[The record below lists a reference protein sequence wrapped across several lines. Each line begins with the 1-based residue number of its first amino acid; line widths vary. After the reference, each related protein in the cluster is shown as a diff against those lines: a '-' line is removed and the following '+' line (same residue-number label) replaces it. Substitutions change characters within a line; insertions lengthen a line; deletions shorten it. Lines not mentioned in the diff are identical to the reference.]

1 MPNNSSAA
9 AAATATGEPESGY
22 AWTRLLACVLI
33 GTVGS
38 VGMWS
43 VVVALPAFQAD
54 FGVARGDASLPYTLA
69 MIGFAAG
76 AVLMGSVADR
86 WGISASVKLGALM
99 LAVGFAAS
107 AVAGNIWQFALVHL
121 LIGFGSSASFAP
133 LIADISHW
141 FNRRRGIAV
150 AISAS
155 GNYLGG
161 AIWPPIVNWLIAG
174 SGWRS
179 TQMVIAFVCLA
190 TMVPLT
196 LAMRRRVSAAGLAA
210 ANGNRSSTEGTL
222 GLSPNALMALLALA
236 GVGCC
241 VAMSMPQVHIVAYCA
256 DLGYGPARG
265 AEMLSAMLGFGIISR
280 IASGFIAD
288 RIGGLWTMLLGSM
301 LQGVALLLY
310 LMFDGLMSLYVVS
323 ALFGLFQGGIVP
335 MYAIIVREYFPPQGS
350 GTRVG
355 ILIMSTIV
363 GMALGGW
370 MSGVIF
376 DMTGSYWQAFAN
388 GLLWNLLNVTI
399 VVFLLTRRGRV
410 PAYA

>member
-1 MPNNSSAA
+1 MPNYSSVSAA
-9 AAATATGEPESGY
+9 ATGEPESAY
-22 AWTRLLACVLI
+22 AWLRLLTCVLI

-54 FGVARGDASLPYTLA
+54 FGVARADASLPYTMA

-76 AVLMGSVADR
+76 AVLMGNVADR
-86 WGISASVKLGALM
+86 WGISVPVKLGALM

-107 AVAGNIWQFALVHL
+107 AISSNIWQFALVHL
-121 LIGFGSSASFAP
+121 LIGFGSSATFAP

-141 FNRRRGIAV
+141 FDRRRGIAV
-150 AISAS
+150 AICAS

-161 AIWPPIVNWLIAG
+161 AIWPPIVNALIAG
-174 SGWRS
+174 SGWRA
-179 TQMVIAFVCLA
+179 TQMIIAFVCVA
-190 TMVPLT
+190 TMIPLT

-210 ANGNRSSTEGTL
+210 ANGNGSQAQGTL
-222 GLSPNALMALLALA
+222 GLSPTALMALLALA
-236 GVGCC
+236 GVACC
-241 VAMSMPQVHIVAYCA
+241 VGMSMPQVHIVAYCA

-280 IASGFIAD
+280 IASGFVAD
-288 RIGGLWTMLLGSM
+288 RIGGLKTMLLGSA
-301 LQGVALLLY
+301 LQCVALLFY
-310 LMFDGLMSLYVVS
+310 LLFDGLTSLYVVS

-335 MYAIIVREYFPPQGS
+335 MYAIVVREYFPPQGS

-355 ILIMSTIV
+355 VLIMASII

-399 VVFLLTRRGRV
+399 VLFLLARRRR
-410 PAYA
+410 ALAFA

>member
-1 MPNNSSAA
+1 MPNYSSASA
-9 AAATATGEPESGY
+9 AATGEPESAY
-22 AWTRLLACVLI
+22 AWLRLLTCVLI

-54 FGVARGDASLPYTLA
+54 FGVARGDASLPYTMA

-76 AVLMGSVADR
+76 AVLMGNVADR
-86 WGISASVKLGALM
+86 WGISVPVKLGALM

-107 AVAGNIWQFALVHL
+107 AISSNIWQFALVHL
-121 LIGFGSSASFAP
+121 LIGFGSSATFAP

-141 FNRRRGIAV
+141 FDRRRGIAV
-150 AISAS
+150 AICAS

-161 AIWPPIVNWLIAG
+161 AIWPPIVNALIAG
-174 SGWRS
+174 SGWRA
-179 TQMVIAFVCLA
+179 TQMIIAFVCVA
-190 TMVPLT
+190 AMIPLT
-196 LAMRRRVSAAGLAA
+196 LAMRRHVSAAGLAA
-210 ANGNRSSTEGTL
+210 ANGNGSNGQGTL
-222 GLSPNALMALLALA
+222 GLSPTALMALLALA
-236 GVGCC
+236 GVACC

-280 IASGFIAD
+280 IASGFVAD
-288 RIGGLWTMLLGSM
+288 RIGGLKTMLLGSA
-301 LQGVALLLY
+301 LQCVALLLY
-310 LMFDGLMSLYVVS
+310 LLLDGLTSLYVVS

-335 MYAIIVREYFPPQGS
+335 MYAIVVREYFPPQGS

-355 ILIMSTIV
+355 VLIMASII

-388 GLLWNLLNVTI
+388 GFLWNLLNVTI
-399 VVFLLTRRGRV
+399 VLFLLARRRR
-410 PAYA
+410 ALAFA